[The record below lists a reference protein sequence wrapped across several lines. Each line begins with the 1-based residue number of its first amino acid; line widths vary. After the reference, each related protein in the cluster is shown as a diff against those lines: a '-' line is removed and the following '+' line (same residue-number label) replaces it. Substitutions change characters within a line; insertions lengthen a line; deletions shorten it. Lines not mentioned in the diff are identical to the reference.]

1 MPKRYSRN
9 EIILFLCVCGNL
21 INLRETILTS
31 SLKVLEIDLIHNA
44 RHLCTRS
51 RIDWIKAMSRGIS
64 GGEQVI
70 KFANTSDRGQV
81 YLYYQ
86 NKMTIHSH
94 SKCTCAR
101 FTSLLFAMRTSTVA
115 SEYKKVTMI
124 TSTHILTSSSL
135 K

>member
-1 MPKRYSRN
+1 
-9 EIILFLCVCGNL
+9 
-21 INLRETILTS
+21 
-31 SLKVLEIDLIHNA
+31 
-44 RHLCTRS
+44 
-51 RIDWIKAMSRGIS
+51 MSRGIS

-81 YLYYQ
+81 CLYYQ
-86 NKMTIHSH
+86 NETTFHSH

-101 FTSLLFAMRTSTVA
+101 FTSSLFDMRISTVA